1 MSSKNIKQR
10 IGEIAV
16 CTVVLAIL
24 LTILI
29 PTISKCMENGSENK
43 CRKRLELITSA
54 LNTAVKDQENSEKWV
69 MMFDQKNSRRL
80 LDTLKLTM
88 KPEAANRIDTSEYY
102 IKSENG
108 RLYVR
113 CVKHPKIDDY
123 FVKIP
128 EGISVPDSKAE
139 RSEFIDHLQITG
151 VRTYMQNESIN
162 PDKPEQMKFTDQDDL
177 KKIFAD
183 MKVTI
188 LYVGGGEKQLSPND
202 YQLSTEG
209 FDMSTPGTKKIKI
222 AYKTDKMWN
231 HMIYADFTFE
241 VLKKAQC
248 PPLEV
253 RFGNETYELA
263 AWDWTDYVAEAS
275 RSEGGTKD
283 FDASIVYFGGS
294 YYYYPDGFNIDS
306 RRDNSDPETAAA
318 DIDDSTFAAYRIEF
332 KTDIIVA
339 AKEDEKEM
347 KKATDGALLLEDEQV
362 YIWQSEPSKELDSGW
377 IRVFCE
383 LKKKES

>member
-1 MSSKNIKQR
+1 
-10 IGEIAV
+10 
-16 CTVVLAIL
+16 
-24 LTILI
+24 
-29 PTISKCMENGSENK
+29 
-43 CRKRLELITSA
+43 
-54 LNTAVKDQENSEKWV
+54 
-69 MMFDQKNSRRL
+69 
-80 LDTLKLTM
+80 
-88 KPEAANRIDTSEYY
+88 
-102 IKSENG
+102 
-108 RLYVR
+108 
-113 CVKHPKIDDY
+113 
-123 FVKIP
+123 
-128 EGISVPDSKAE
+128 
-139 RSEFIDHLQITG
+139 
-151 VRTYMQNESIN
+151 MQNESIN

-177 KKIFAD
+177 KKIFPD

-188 LYVGGGEKQLSPND
+188 LYVGGDEKQLSPND

-283 FDASIVYFGGS
+283 FDASIVYFDGS